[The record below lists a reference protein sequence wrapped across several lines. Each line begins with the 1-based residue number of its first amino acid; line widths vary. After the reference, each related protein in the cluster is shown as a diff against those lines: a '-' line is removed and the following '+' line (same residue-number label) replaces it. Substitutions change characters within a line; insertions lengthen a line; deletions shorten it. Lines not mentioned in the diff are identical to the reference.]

1 MIITAKEF
9 LIDNLNWLSELF
21 PEIHIRYEIRSNI
34 NSHIVEVIPV
44 SVFNNNEDYLKAEIS
59 IEKQFERLFP
69 DADIVFISEDSL
81 TKIKNAGYEVKTVFD
96 YTGSAEILG
105 GRVKTLHPKIF
116 GGILAT
122 GSENDKVDM
131 LKSDIM
137 PIDMVIVNL
146 YPFEKMCQSDDEK
159 LAIENIDIGGVSL
172 LRAAEIGRAHV

>member
-81 TKIKNAGYEVKTVFD
+81 TKIKNAGYEFGNNQMSFD
-96 YTGSAEILG
+96 TGLLETNI
-105 GRVKTLHPKIF
+105 IF
-116 GGILAT
+116 SGFDEEFTAGETNFALA
-122 GSENDKVDM
+122 
-131 LKSDIM
+131 
-137 PIDMVIVNL
+137 
-146 YPFEKMCQSDDEK
+146 
-159 LAIENIDIGGVSL
+159 A
-172 LRAAEIGRAHV
+172 